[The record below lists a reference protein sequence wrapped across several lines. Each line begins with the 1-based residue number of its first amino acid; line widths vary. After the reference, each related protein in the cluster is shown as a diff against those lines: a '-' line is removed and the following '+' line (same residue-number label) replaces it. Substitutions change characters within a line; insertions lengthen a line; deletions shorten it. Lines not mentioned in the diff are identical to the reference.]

1 MHTIK
6 SFAII
11 RTVLFA
17 LCSNGHFTREW
28 VAYFIEM
35 LPASQFL
42 QDVISDEIGIYPIF
56 GFGVFRRS
64 LDNISVLGS
73 RNQPKNGM
81 KTSRIV
87 YTI

>member
-17 LCSNGHFTREW
+17 LLCSNGHFTREW

-81 KTSRIV
+81 KTSRK
-87 YTI
+87 